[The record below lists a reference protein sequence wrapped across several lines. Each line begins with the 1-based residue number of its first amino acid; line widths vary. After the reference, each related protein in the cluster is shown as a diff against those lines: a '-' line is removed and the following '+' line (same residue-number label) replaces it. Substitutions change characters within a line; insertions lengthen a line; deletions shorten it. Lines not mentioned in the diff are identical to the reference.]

1 MGREAEGLRHM
12 RLAQDLDPLSPIIHR
27 DVAWPLFFDRQ
38 YEEAVAHLDTTLA
51 AFPGYA
57 PAQRLRA
64 RALTQLGRHAE
75 AIRSF
80 EELKARAD
88 GPRPRC
94 ELAWAYAMAGRQNE
108 ARAELAAAEKFRDC
122 RLPGPMLRSS
132 IRRSGR
138 PDDAIAALERAFE
151 RHDHRRGS
159 TFVTTHGSTPSGT
172 TPGTKRSSHGCG
184 FHPCNNL

>member
-38 YEEAVAHLDTTLA
+38 YQEAVAHLDTTLA

-108 ARAELAAAEKFRDC
+108 ARAELAAAEKFATVVYQYDVA
-122 RLPGPMLRSS
+122 LVHTALEQL
-132 IRRSGR
+132 
-138 PDDAIAALERAFE
+138 DDAIAALERAFE
-151 RHDHRRGS
+151 KHDPTMVNLRHDPRFDALRNDPRYQALVARMR
-159 TFVTTHGSTPSGT
+159 FP
-172 TPGTKRSSHGCG
+172 P
-184 FHPCNNL
+184 L